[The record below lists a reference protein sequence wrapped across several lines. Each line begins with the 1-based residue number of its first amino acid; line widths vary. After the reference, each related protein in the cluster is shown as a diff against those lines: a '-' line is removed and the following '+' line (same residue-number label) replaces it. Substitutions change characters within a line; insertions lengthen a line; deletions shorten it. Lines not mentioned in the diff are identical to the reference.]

1 MSNINTANQY
11 STSADDNPDED
22 NYTENSTYRTLLT
35 LNGHTLFYVN
45 TWYKYTPGIVTWVTL
60 GQCNLIN
67 IGSFTE
73 IVFPSSIYFNMGPS
87 LSWNGKVYAMTFK
100 YQEAAI
106 KKLSATLLSCNA
118 KAQRKQAVISG
129 IKNYLANVEVL
140 SHKASML
147 GVTYNHSARRVN
159 VAASK
164 VKALALDVK
173 QEQASIDSG
182 LLAVKNVVNSN
193 CKAMNKVS
201 NIKSFLSNSVCRVNS
216 GNISIKD
223 DIITTHL

>member
-87 LSWNGKVYAMTFK
+87 LSWNGKVYAMTFT

-106 KKLSATLLSCNA
+106 KKLSAKLLTCNA
-118 KAQRKQAVISG
+118 KAQRKLAVVNG
-129 IKNYLANVEVL
+129 IESYL
-140 SHKASML
+140 
-147 GVTYNHSARRVN
+147 
-159 VAASK
+159 SK
-164 VKALALDVK
+164 VDSLSNQTRLIGVSNESTANKVRRASLATKALALNLKTENVYLNSGAY
-173 QEQASIDSG
+173 QASFASASNRKAANKIRKIDSS
-182 LLAVKNVVNSN
+182 LSSQVSCVNSN
-193 CKAMNKVS
+193 
-201 NIKSFLSNSVCRVNS
+201 
-216 GNISIKD
+216 NISIKD
-223 DIITTHL
+223 DAISVYL